1 MQIFE
6 AGLFVKK
13 KNLPYIG
20 ASPDAIAPVIA
31 VEHLLLNADVY
42 TALKVKGFLMP
53 GIEPSFYGWVVV
65 EYVWTRDIST
75 TPNYKGKLSYK
86 IALRGILSSGHK

>member
-65 EYVWTRDIST
+65 EYV
-75 TPNYKGKLSYK
+75 
-86 IALRGILSSGHK
+86 